1 MKSVIVPF
9 EVLGSGSSHPPLK
22 AWGSPLLAP
31 HSRLFSEP
39 SPVIALGRWACLL
52 SQGVCTHLSHL
63 LASGLESCHR
73 KVPVDTE
80 GLGYTSKRAWC
91 STFGPGGPMSRV
103 PTAGPWVPTALQAMA
118 AWPLSSVE
126 PCHHPHY
133 Q

>member
-31 HSRLFSEP
+31 YSRLFSEP

-80 GLGYTSKRAWC
+80 GWGYTSR
-91 STFGPGGPMSRV
+91 GLG
-103 PTAGPWVPTALQAMA
+103 AL
-118 AWPLSSVE
+118 PLALGA
-126 PCHHPHY
+126 P
-133 Q
+133 

>member
-9 EVLGSGSSHPPLK
+9 EVLGSGSSRPPLT

-31 HSRLFSEP
+31 HSPLFSEP

-63 LASGLESCHR
+63 LASGLGSCHR

-80 GLGYTSKRAWC
+80 G
-91 STFGPGGPMSRV
+91 
-103 PTAGPWVPTALQAMA
+103 
-118 AWPLSSVE
+118 
-126 PCHHPHY
+126 
-133 Q
+133 